1 MLRRM
6 AEPLTPLRRNRDFVL
21 FQTGQLLSAV
31 GTAMGSIAYPL
42 LTLAVTHS
50 PAKTGLVSFAQFL
63 PIVLFSLAS
72 GVAADRGDRKRPM
85 IASDVVRAVAVGS
98 LVAAILLHRLA
109 FWQIVLVSF
118 IEGTGGVFFGAGR
131 SGVFK
136 SVVPKAQLAAAA
148 STEEAR
154 LSIVRLA
161 GPPVGGA
168 LLGLGRSVPFLAD
181 AVSYAF
187 STVSLLAMRT
197 PFQEQRERTD
207 THVLAEAAEGLR
219 FVWANPFLRLTTLM
233 LTLGSFS
240 AGGVQLAVIVLAKR
254 HGLSGAGVGS
264 LVALVGAT
272 TLLGATASPL
282 VRRVPFA
289 PRDPPVGVL
298 VEPCARVVPR
308 LAERLRPL
316 GRVRVPDVPFRE
328 HRRGGAGVLVR
339 GDARP
344 PDRTGADRDGE
355 RDGAGDTIRPARRR
369 AADRVGVA
377 ARSNR
382 ALHGCRARCRGC
394 GDAKQVDAP
403 RARAGRHRYTRSFS
417 RSSSVRPAAGRRR
430 RGASCPRSARSSC
443 TPSASTTGSRKSAC
457 CRSTRNECVRELRA
471 RHENETS
478 GPLVVRLVKGVEEA
492 ARDESREN
500 RFGRI
505 RCVNDDLAAVGEP
518 KDVNADA
525 DDVGGE
531 DALRALELR
540 SRSESS
546 PHRPR
551 RRAPATSEVEE
562 GEPRA
567 LEDEESRPV
576 ECRAEDPRSA
586 ECEVPDAAVGRE
598 DADRIAVADDG
609 NPARIEGG
617 DGRCATELAD
627 DRLSHR
633 SRLPDTG
640 PMDVELATAP
650 VARVLDVERDHS
662 PVRDEP
668 AEKRSREFPAVRMH
682 ELGRPDSQ
690 RIVDVVALARCVAA
704 VADAAC
710 GEQHVVCAATSAHG
724 DSHAGPPD
732 SIPDD
737 DRTQRTAQ
745 AGRASESLGNCGPVA
760 LGRQRDERQPGGDRV
775 SCGQRDERQPGR
787 RRPGQRGLDPDSEF
801 VLGAAGE
808 SVRHRMPFG
817 AVGLH
822 PPELHVVDGCGS
834 VTEIVAPVEDVPAVG

>member
-72 GVAADRGDRKRPM
+72 GVAADRGDRKRLM

-282 VRRVPFA
+282 VRRVLSPRAILLSEFWSSLALVSFLVWPSVYVLSAAFA
-289 PRDPPVGVL
+289 FQTFLFANTDAAVRAYWYAVTPDRLIGRVPTAMGNVMVL
-298 VEPCARVVPR
+298 VT
-308 LAERLRPL
+308 
-316 GRVRVPDVPFRE
+316 PF
-328 HRRGGAGVLVR
+328 
-339 GDARP
+339 
-344 PDRTGADRDGE
+344 
-355 RDGAGDTIRPARRR
+355 
-369 AADRVGVA
+369 
-377 ARSNR
+377 
-382 ALHGCRARCRGC
+382 
-394 GDAKQVDAP
+394 
-403 RARAGRHRYTRSFS
+403 
-417 RSSSVRPAAGRRR
+417 
-430 RGASCPRSARSSC
+430 
-443 TPSASTTGSRKSAC
+443 
-457 CRSTRNECVRELRA
+457 
-471 RHENETS
+471 
-478 GPLVVRLVKGVEEA
+478 GPLVAGLLI
-492 ARDESREN
+492 ES
-500 RFGRI
+500 
-505 RCVNDDLAAVGEP
+505 A
-518 KDVNADA
+518 
-525 DDVGGE
+525 
-531 DALRALELR
+531 
-540 SRSESS
+540 S
-546 PHRPR
+546 
-551 RRAPATSEVEE
+551 
-562 GEPRA
+562 PRA
-567 LEDEESRPV
+567 AIALFMG
-576 ECRAEDPRSA
+576 
-586 ECEVPDAAVGRE
+586 AV
-598 DADRIAVADDG
+598 
-609 NPARIEGG
+609 
-617 DGRCATELAD
+617 L
-627 DRLSHR
+627 
-633 SRLPDTG
+633 
-640 PMDVELATAP
+640 
-650 VARVLDVERDHS
+650 
-662 PVRDEP
+662 
-668 AEKRSREFPAVRMH
+668 
-682 ELGRPDSQ
+682 
-690 RIVDVVALARCVAA
+690 VAA
-704 VADAAC
+704 VA
-710 GEQHVVCAATSAHG
+710 GTLSR
-724 DSHAGPPD
+724 S
-732 SIPDD
+732 
-737 DRTQRTAQ
+737 T
-745 AGRASESLGNCGPVA
+745 
-760 LGRQRDERQPGGDRV
+760 
-775 SCGQRDERQPGR
+775 
-787 RRPGQRGLDPDSEF
+787 
-801 VLGAAGE
+801 
-808 SVRHRMPFG
+808 RH
-817 AVGLH
+817 
-822 PPELHVVDGCGS
+822 
-834 VTEIVAPVEDVPAVG
+834 VPAPDGIATPEASRAAVR